1 MLPRHIRRGTPW
13 ALLLAALATPVAG
26 QGPYTLRGAVVDAG
40 SQRPLANVTVTL
52 RGTNARAV
60 SNASG
65 QYALSA
71 SVAPGSYTLTF
82 TALGRGAVTRAVT
95 LAAERAVEVPAVAM
109 REQALELEGLVVTG
123 QGTPVERRRVGNTVA
138 TVRGD
143 EINQAPAA
151 VSVDR
156 ALQGRVPGAVISQN
170 SGSPGAGTSI
180 NLRGTSSI
188 LGGNEPL
195 VVVDGVIIE
204 NNSEALIS
212 LGANATR
219 PGSAVS
225 NRLNDLAPGDVER
238 VEVLKGAAAAALY
251 GSRANNGVI
260 QIVTRRGSEGRP
272 RITYS
277 SEVTTSAVP
286 RQYEVMDLPLAGPG
300 DSLYVTQA
308 DGTRYRVG
316 EAVTRYD
323 IQDEIFR
330 RATGTSQQLSLSS
343 GAGGTTYY
351 LSANWLNQPGVVRST
366 GQDKRTVRGTLTQR
380 VSSLLEV
387 TASGAYIRNE
397 TSFQPEGE
405 QTQGAL
411 TIALFTPTS
420 FNYAFDP
427 VRGIY
432 PYTPIITANPLV
444 VLDQVQAD
452 ANVDRF
458 IGSLQARIT
467 PLPSLTLT
475 ALAGLDDSR
484 EENVFLQPPYSI
496 SPTYTGLISNPV
508 RSVRRWNTDL
518 TATHETRAGS
528 LLGLTTTA
536 GFRYTSDRSNI
547 IRAAAEGLPPSQ
559 GTVGGATQFASQGIT
574 ELRTAGGYL
583 QERLAFGD
591 RLFVTGAVNVEGSSA
606 FGEDVRYQTFPRLGF
621 SWVVDEMP
629 FWESMPLSSAISSL
643 RLRGSYGETGG
654 QPPSAYLTTNNF
666 VDALFGGRPGQ
677 AGSTT
682 LANPDLRPERQ
693 REFEAGFDLG
703 LWGDR
708 VTLEL
713 TGYDQRTTDLVLLVP
728 LHPSS
733 GFGEQYQNIG
743 EISNRG
749 LEISLG
755 ADVLRRGRF
764 AWDARLTYAANRNR
778 VEQLRTDADTITS
791 EYLNIVT
798 EGQPIGVFYGSV
810 YPRGAAGNIVL
821 FNGRPRRDRACPAA
835 GCASAA
841 DSVILREVIGDPNPD
856 FTAALSNHFRFG
868 DRLELSVLLDGR
880 FGNDVANF
888 TRRIQDFF
896 GLSAQTEQEATG
908 QVPVGYY
915 FSNSE
920 RHLLYEAFIEDGSFV
935 KLREVSLGFTLD
947 PAWVRRFGADGAQ
960 LRLAGRNLHT
970 WTDYSGV
977 DPEINL
983 FGGST
988 IARGVD
994 FVTTPIPRSFSLG
1007 LTLNF

>member
-1 MLPRHIRRGTPW
+1 MHLRHIRSCSGL
-13 ALLLAALATPVAG
+13 ALLLASLAGSAAA
-26 QGPYTLRGAVVDAG
+26 QGGYTLRGTVVDAAN
-40 SQRPLANVTVTL
+40 QRPLANVTVSL
-52 RGTNARAV
+52 RGTNARTLT
-60 SNASG
+60 SSGG
-65 QYALSA
+65 QYSLNAG
-71 SVAPGSYTLTF
+71 VAAGSYTLTF
-82 TALGRGAVTRAVT
+82 TALGRGMATRPVT
-95 LAAERAVEVPAVAM
+95 LGGERTVEVAAVQL

-151 VSVDR
+151 VSIDR
-156 ALQGRVPGAVISQN
+156 ALQGRIPGAVISQN

-204 NNSEALIS
+204 NNSDALIS
-212 LGANATR
+212 LGSNSTR
-219 PGSAVS
+219 QGSAIS
-225 NRLNDLAPGDVER
+225 NRLNDLATGDIER

-260 QIVTRRGSEGRP
+260 QIFTRRGAEGRP

-277 SEVTTSAVP
+277 SEVTTSAIP

-300 DSLYVTQA
+300 DSLYVTKA
-308 DGTRYRVG
+308 DGSRYRVG
-316 EAVTRYD
+316 EAVPRYNV
-323 IQDEIFR
+323 QDEIFR
-330 RATGTSQQLSLSS
+330 TATGTNQQISLSS
-343 GAGGTTYY
+343 GSAGGSYY
-351 LSANWLNQPGVVRST
+351 LSGSWLSQPGVVRST
-366 GQDKRTVRGTLTQR
+366 GQDKKTVRGTVTQR

-387 TASGAYIRNE
+387 TASGTYIRNE
-397 TSFQPEGE
+397 TSYQPEGE
-405 QTQGAL
+405 QTQGGL

-427 VRGIY
+427 VRGLY

-444 VLDQVQAD
+444 ILDQVQAD

-458 IGSLQARIT
+458 IGSMTARIT
-467 PLPSLTLT
+467 PLPSVTLT

-518 TATHETRAGS
+518 TASWETEVGS
-528 LLGLTTTA
+528 RFGLTSTA

-583 QERLAFGD
+583 QERLAFGEQ
-591 RLFVTGAVNVEGSSA
+591 LFVTGAVNVEGSSA
-606 FGEDVRYQTFPRLGF
+606 FGADVRYQTFPRLGF

-629 FWESMPLSSAISSL
+629 FWEGLPVTGTVSSF

-677 AGSTT
+677 VGSTT

-693 REFEAGFDLG
+693 REYEAGFDLG
-703 LWGDR
+703 LWDDR

-713 TGYDQRTTDLVLLVP
+713 TAYDQRTTDLVLLVP
-728 LHPSS
+728 LQLSS
-733 GFGEQYQNIG
+733 GFSEQYQNIG
-743 EISNRG
+743 QISNRG

-764 AWDARLTYAANRNR
+764 AWDARFTYAANRNR
-778 VEQLRTDADTITS
+778 VEQLRTDADTLAS

-798 EGQPIGVFYGSV
+798 EGQPIGVFYGAV
-810 YPRGAAGNIVL
+810 YPRDADGNIVL
-821 FNGRPRRDRACPAA
+821 FNGRPRRDRECPAA
-835 GCASAA
+835 GCLTAA
-841 DSVILREVIGDPNPD
+841 DSVVIRRVIGDPNPD
-856 FTAALSNHFRFG
+856 FTASLSNHFTLG

-896 GLSAQTEQEATG
+896 GLSAQTEQEARG
-908 QVPVGYY
+908 EVPVGYY

-920 RHLLYEAFIEDGSFV
+920 RHLLYEAFVEDGSFV
-935 KLREVSLGFTLD
+935 KLREVSLGVTLD
-947 PAWVRRFGADGAQ
+947 PAWVRRFGAEGAQ
-960 LRLAGRNLHT
+960 VRLAGRNLHT